1 MSHVPELRAL
11 KRLRVAELRALLES
25 RDVDSS
31 GTKDALVNRLDACRA
46 PVAPEDEDAPAP
58 KKTKP
63 AAPDAPSLASPS
75 PPAPD
80 ARADPP
86 ASKSHHAARLYV
98 GFLGDNC
105 DGDFVARLFAPHF
118 TPASIHVPTSRRGD
132 ANVPRGFAFVDPPP
146 DASPDAVASA
156 VAALRESI
164 RCPGAPRA
172 LVVAPARAPPS
183 DGSHPTTVHLHPSTA
198 RSSPSVRV
206 DSNLGRRLIVDGLP
220 PDVTEETATRVF
232 RAHGSVRSVRI
243 FDLRE
248 GENDVPRRATV
259 EFETRD
265 AAEAAARALEGATP
279 FFGGGPL
286 RVSRNGESGAG
297 DRNRNR
303 IKSRGRGDEDGRS
316 SRGRRRGSG
325 RDKGRERGRRRGE
338 GNARGGG
345 GEGGG
350 GEGGYVGVHLAGLP
364 PSASVSIAHA
374 HLYRR

>member
-1 MSHVPELRAL
+1 MSDVPELRAL

-86 ASKSHHAARLYV
+86 TSKSPHAARLYV

-172 LVVAPARAPPS
+172 LVVAPARAPP
-183 DGSHPTTVHLHPSTA
+183 PTVPTPRRFIFTRRPRDLLLPCASIRISVGASSSTDLPRTSRRRRRRACFERTGRFEASESSTRARGKTTYRDAPRWSSRRETRQRRRRA
-198 RSSPSVRV
+198 RSRAPPRSSEV
-206 DSNLGRRLIVDGLP
+206 DPFASRG
-220 PDVTEETATRVF
+220 TAS
-232 RAHGSVRSVRI
+232 RARGI
-243 FDLRE
+243 
-248 GENDVPRRATV
+248 G
-259 EFETRD
+259 
-265 AAEAAARALEGATP
+265 
-279 FFGGGPL
+279 
-286 RVSRNGESGAG
+286 
-297 DRNRNR
+297 NRNR

-316 SRGRRRGSG
+316 SRGRGRGSG
-325 RDKGRERGRRRGE
+325 RDKGRERGRGRGE

-345 GEGGG
+345 GGGG

>member
-1 MSHVPELRAL
+1 M
-11 KRLRVAELRALLES
+11 AELRALLES

-31 GTKDALVNRLDACRA
+31 GTKDALVSRLDACRA

-63 AAPDAPSLASPS
+63 AAPDAPSLASPP

-86 ASKSHHAARLYV
+86 AASHHAARLYV

-172 LVVAPARAPPS
+172 LVVAPREPPLRRFPSHDGSSSPVDREIFLFRARRFESRSAPHRRRTSPGRHGGDGDARVSSARVGSKHPNLRPARGGRRRTETRHGGIRDERRGRGGGARARGRHPVLRRWTPS
-183 DGSHPTTVHLHPSTA
+183 RLA
-198 RSSPSVRV
+198 ERRV
-206 DSNLGRRLIVDGLP
+206 GR
-220 PDVTEETATRVF
+220 
-232 RAHGSVRSVRI
+232 
-243 FDLRE
+243 
-248 GENDVPRRATV
+248 
-259 EFETRD
+259 
-265 AAEAAARALEGATP
+265 
-279 FFGGGPL
+279 
-286 RVSRNGESGAG
+286 G

-303 IKSRGRGDEDGRS
+303 IKNRGRGDEDGRS
-316 SRGRRRGSG
+316 SRGRGRGSG
-325 RDKGRERGRRRGE
+325 RDKGRERRGRGD

-345 GEGGG
+345 GGGG

>member
-1 MSHVPELRAL
+1 MRSQQA
-11 KRLRVAELRALLES
+11 
-25 RDVDSS
+25 
-31 GTKDALVNRLDACRA
+31 LDACRA
-46 PVAPEDEDAPAP
+46 PVAPEGGRPRPEEDQARRPRRAV
-58 KKTKP
+58 
-63 AAPDAPSLASPS
+63 AGESLPS
-75 PPAPD
+75 APD

-86 ASKSHHAARLYV
+86 SFEVAARRPALR
-98 GFLGDNC
+98 GLPRDNC

-156 VAALRESI
+156 VAALRGHPLPRRAPRGSSSLP
-164 RCPGAPRA
+164 RGAPR
-172 LVVAPARAPPS
+172 PPTV
-183 DGSHPTTVHLHPSTA
+183 PTPRRVHLHPSTA

-243 FDLRE
+243 FDPRE

-265 AAEAAARALEGATP
+265 AAEAAARAREGATP

-316 SRGRRRGSG
+316 SRGRGRGSG
-325 RDKGRERGRRRGE
+325 RDKGRERGRGRGE

-345 GEGGG
+345 GGG

-364 PSASVSIAHA
+364 PSASVSIAPSA